1 MATPPINAESIL
13 ALFQLVAGHEECRTS
28 GEPGTMTA
36 LLALAEQLATNHQT
50 MSEAS
55 WDAAVRVGGLLL
67 RAEMMNNDAD
77 MVALELLNR
86 LRRRK

>member
-1 MATPPINAESIL
+1 
-13 ALFQLVAGHEECRTS
+13 
-28 GEPGTMTA
+28 MTA

-55 WDAAVRVGGLLL
+55 WDEAVRVGGLLL

-77 MVALELLNR
+77 MVALKLLSR